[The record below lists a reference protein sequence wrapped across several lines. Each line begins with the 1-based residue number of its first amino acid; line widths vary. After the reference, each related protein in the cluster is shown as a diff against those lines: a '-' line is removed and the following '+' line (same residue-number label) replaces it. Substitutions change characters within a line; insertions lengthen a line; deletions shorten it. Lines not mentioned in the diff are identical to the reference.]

1 MIRKFTVC
9 FLCVAMLFSFAACT
23 TEVASPAETTAAD
36 ETHQPSDVSHPVFKT
51 ENVVRITFYAY
62 YGAGKGSDVSAKDM
76 PEILRWLDSFT
87 VSPETADQYP
97 PPGTNTYHV
106 EIEYADGQIVQ
117 EGLDM
122 ITIDGKGYLL
132 EKDPTPDCFEEIISK
147 TSLSPFSSWKTAYS
161 DYLEAKKE
169 AYLSYAL
176 VYMDN
181 DDVPELYLSG
191 NCEAV
196 GDSICTFRNGTV
208 VEQPLNRIGG
218 GWYIKKS
225 GEIFNRN
232 GHMGHISIHVYELTD
247 KGFTLTFNAE
257 SIDNDLTCTYFIGE
271 EAVGK
276 SAFDAAVEAAFD
288 SEQAKPLHEGAV
300 DYDEIQ
306 AQITAF
312 P

>member
-1 MIRKFTVC
+1 MKKLLAV
-9 FLCVAMLFSFAACT
+9 LLALAMLFSFAACT

-36 ETHQPSDVSHPVFKT
+36 ETHQTSDVSNSVFKT

-87 VSPETADQYP
+87 IAREPLEEVV

-106 EIEYADGQIVQ
+106 EIEYADGQIVKK
-117 EGLDM
+117 GLDM

-132 EKDPTPDCFEEIISK
+132 EKDSTPDCFEEIISM
-147 TSLSPFSSWKTAYS
+147 TSLSSWKTAYS

-176 VYMDN
+176 VYVDN

-196 GDSICTFRNGTV
+196 GDSICAFRNGTV

-247 KGFTLTFNAE
+247 KGFTLTFNAG
-257 SIDNDLTCTYFIGE
+257 SIENDLTCAYFIGE

-306 AQITAF
+306 TQIKAF